1 MLWTVSVTPEDEAEL
16 LAMPADIQTRFLHV
30 ANRQA

>member
-1 MLWTVSVTPEDEAEL
+1 MHWTVSVTPEAEAEL

-30 ANRQA
+30 ANL